1 MLTDKVTCWEFLK
14 LTLTLIFL
22 MNNIKFLKGYG
33 ISIKQ
38 SENKIHL
45 ANGCDP
51 FTGIRET
58 ESYYLPNFPYEKI
71 VISGDG
77 YISTKAVQL
86 LLENNIHII
95 QVDTHGKL
103 ITSMCTPTQSQVM
116 TKWRM
121 GQYQTFSNQEK
132 AQELRRYY
140 LGLKVQSEIRLLDYL
155 LSDSKK
161 STRPSFNLDQTVK
174 ILKSHHSKIKHTK
187 TKNEIDRL
195 EQETSKLY
203 FKEFSG
209 MIPERFD
216 YSIRY
221 NDNWLNPTKNAT
233 NVINAL
239 LNYGYAVLASDIT
252 KYVHAFGLDPYY
264 GFNHKMGY
272 YMALVYDII
281 EPFRTVVDSTVLQMA
296 NSKAKDYG
304 RIPKKQY
311 YNTNK
316 GFVILDTRLITKF
329 LEMLQNILNK
339 KRPYKISRGR
349 RSVRLANKMS
359 HAQESTIIREEVRR
373 LANYC
378 IGKQNIFSI

>member
-1 MLTDKVTCWEFLK
+1 
-14 LTLTLIFL
+14 

-45 ANGCDP
+45 TNGCDP
-51 FTGIRET
+51 FTSERET
-58 ESYYLPNFPYEKI
+58 ESYYLPNLPYEKI

-77 YISTKAVQL
+77 YISTKAVKL
-86 LLENNIHII
+86 LLENNVHIM
-95 QVDTHGKL
+95 QVDTHGNL
-103 ITSMCTPTQSQVM
+103 ITSMCTPMQSQMM
-116 TKWRM
+116 TNWRM
-121 GQYQTFSNQEK
+121 GQYQTFSDTAK
-132 AQELRRYY
+132 AQQLRNYY
-140 LGLKVQSEIRLLDYL
+140 QGLKIQSQIRLFEYV

-161 STRPSFNLDQTVK
+161 STRPTLNLMQTIK
-174 ILKSHHSKIKHTK
+174 ILKNYLKKIEYSKS
-187 TKNEIDRL
+187 KNQTDRI

-203 FKEFSG
+203 FKEFSN

-221 NDNWLNPTKNAT
+221 NDNWLNPTKTAT

-252 KYVHAFGLDPYY
+252 KYVHAFGLDPYFA
-264 GFNHKMGY
+264 FNHKMGY

-296 NSKAKDYG
+296 NSKAKGYG

-316 GFVILDTRLITKF
+316 GFVILDTKLITKF
-329 LEMLQNILNK
+329 LEMLQNTLNK
-339 KRPYKISRGR
+339 KRPYKISGGR
-349 RSVRLANKMS
+349 TSVRLANKMS
-359 HAQESTIIREEVRR
+359 HAQESTIIREEVRT

-378 IGKQNIFSI
+378 IGKQKEFRI